1 MRIVTLLPSATE
13 MVCGLGLRDQL
24 VGVSHECDFP
34 VEVVDLPKVTCSLIP
49 SAASSAA
56 IDSMVRQRV
65 KEKQP
70 LYSLDVDRLLSLQ
83 PDLIVTQ
90 SLCEV
95 CAVSERDVDAAI
107 CSLPSQVSLVNLNP
121 TTLDD
126 VLQGILDIG
135 AAASSGKR
143 AKDYVDHLRQRI
155 NAVAERASK
164 VSERPRVMLLEW
176 IDPPFSAGH
185 WNPELVHLAGGR
197 EVMGVAGQKSVAVDW
212 ERVRDADPEIL
223 VIACCGFTADRS
235 RQDLSI
241 LQSKPGWQSLSC
253 VRSNRVHIVDG
264 SAYFNRPGPRLV
276 DSLEMLGELLARD
289 KDL

>member
-135 AAASSGKR
+135 AAASSGNR